1 MDCVFCRI
9 ARGEVQART
18 VLQDEHLIAFDD
30 IHPAAPVHVL
40 IVPRKH
46 LANLSA
52 AREEDALLLGR
63 MLLAARDVAR
73 ARGIEEPGYRVVM
86 NAGEHGGQE
95 VFHCHL
101 HVLGGRPLG
110 RILPAR

>member
-9 ARGEVQART
+9 ARGEIPART
-18 VLQDEHLIAFDD
+18 VFQDEHLIAFDD

-46 LANLSA
+46 ISSLAGAS
-52 AREEDALLLGR
+52 EEDVLLLGR

-73 ARGIEEPGYRVVM
+73 ARGIEDKGYRVVA
-86 NAGEHGGQE
+86 NTGEHGGQE

-101 HVLGGRPLG
+101 HVLGGMPLG
-110 RILPAR
+110 RILPPR